1 MPFPKEGHWAPL
13 GEVGVDAMRCI
24 SEDNCLGGATLAALS
39 CYSTRENLTACA
51 EKAKKGNDEFGAS
64 ILCAE
69 GSKGRLCNYC
79 EKGYFYASGE
89 GCLACSSSAS
99 LTGSVVVMFVLFGI
113 AIFLAFLVK
122 FSDRCLTDAHGH
134 PMNITQ
140 TSFWKVVTNP
150 ARFKIVWATAQII
163 GTLNWATGVVWP
175 EPFATMSSIFSIA
188 QLNFAE
194 VIPAECITVFSF
206 YQQVFCATLVPLGA
220 SVGIQTLSCLLP
232 DKILT
237 RGTATYCSLLI
248 AFCVLPS
255 TSLVLFRMFDCVEF
269 QDNSHWLAAD
279 LESSCDGE
287 TYRAMMAYS
296 IVFLF
301 VYPIGCPLYFFLTL
315 YHKRESIKALDR
327 TKPVP
332 AKLRKYEFLFADYDS
347 NYWHGETYRA
357 IMRVV
362 LSGLVVT
369 FHRSPVV
376 RSFWG
381 VLLAYLFVE
390 ITRSYQ
396 PYLHAAN
403 NAIASAAQY
412 QCFFTYFAAFIIVAE
427 PFSSDN
433 SVLSVILLLVN
444 LVIFYMVFKR
454 AKSEFHSR
462 LKLNKLQEQTNYLAE
477 QLQAFEGALLGI
489 VAVDRAIGQAD
500 HKKFLPGGDW
510 CASASKKEL
519 IEAAQDMVLDLVG
532 LDQEDELRRFL
543 EIAAKQQVTGT
554 KAIWYWKE
562 DLNKIDAHNP
572 SQVYQNSWIAYADS
586 VAAQLEYNFE
596 TCDGSCNGKCSKRP
610 KLQQVASTSCVQ
622 IEFDVAGR
630 VISTK
635 GRGKAYGDNSGTKF
649 YVDLEKMVQVNLTS
663 GFERKV
669 FRREVDLEKK
679 PLSTTRMD
687 IHDSKKAHILD
698 DDIPPFP
705 ADLVDQRTGD
715 LKEPILRAQLGQLIQ
730 IQRKRVSLKV
740 LLSLHW
746 YYISVFSFASQIL

>member
-1 MPFPKEGHWAPL
+1 MFALGLSTMPFPKEGHWAPL

-376 RSFWG
+376 CIR
-381 VLLAYLFVE
+381 
-390 ITRSYQ
+390 
-396 PYLHAAN
+396 
-403 NAIASAAQY
+403 
-412 QCFFTYFAAFIIVAE
+412 
-427 PFSSDN
+427 
-433 SVLSVILLLVN
+433 
-444 LVIFYMVFKR
+444 
-454 AKSEFHSR
+454 
-462 LKLNKLQEQTNYLAE
+462 
-477 QLQAFEGALLGI
+477 
-489 VAVDRAIGQAD
+489 
-500 HKKFLPGGDW
+500 
-510 CASASKKEL
+510 
-519 IEAAQDMVLDLVG
+519 
-532 LDQEDELRRFL
+532 
-543 EIAAKQQVTGT
+543 
-554 KAIWYWKE
+554 
-562 DLNKIDAHNP
+562 
-572 SQVYQNSWIAYADS
+572 
-586 VAAQLEYNFE
+586 
-596 TCDGSCNGKCSKRP
+596 
-610 KLQQVASTSCVQ
+610 
-622 IEFDVAGR
+622 
-630 VISTK
+630 
-635 GRGKAYGDNSGTKF
+635 
-649 YVDLEKMVQVNLTS
+649 
-663 GFERKV
+663 
-669 FRREVDLEKK
+669 
-679 PLSTTRMD
+679 
-687 IHDSKKAHILD
+687 
-698 DDIPPFP
+698 
-705 ADLVDQRTGD
+705 
-715 LKEPILRAQLGQLIQ
+715 
-730 IQRKRVSLKV
+730 
-740 LLSLHW
+740 
-746 YYISVFSFASQIL
+746 